1 MKGNDKNQ
9 TKKESSK
16 DPLEVFSSEAERL
29 EALERFGAYLAKL
42 KEWDRK
48 TPHQH
53 SPPSAN

>member
-1 MKGNDKNQ
+1 MEGNDKKQ

-48 TPHQH
+48 TPQRLP
-53 SPPSAN
+53 PPSAN